1 MIKYFRK
8 IRQNLL
14 MENKTGKYFK
24 YAIGEIILVVIG
36 ILIALQINNWN
47 ENRKQSNII
56 QNYYYQLEEDFD
68 DETDNLKD
76 KISRISE
83 SIASYEQ
90 YLELTKESNLE
101 LIEMINALTIVKLA
115 FWYPSFNSNTIGTLE
130 STGDIKL
137 IPAHIRQKLI
147 SLVRKQEGIVS
158 QANGNYSVYLSNLQ
172 KAGNLGFYRNNYRL
186 KENSHLNY
194 TENYPEIIMTLENS
208 LNLKHY
214 TEKGQINKL
223 EQMLNNVNELKELID
238 IEINKK

>member
-1 MIKYFRK
+1 MIKFFRK

-47 ENRKQSNII
+47 ENRKQNNIVR
-56 QNYYYQLEEDFD
+56 NYYYQLEEDLD
-68 DETDNLKD
+68 DEVQNLKAE
-76 KISRISE
+76 IIRISE
-83 SIASYEQ
+83 SIDSYEN

-101 LIEMINALTIVKLA
+101 LIAMINALTEVKLA

-137 IPAHIRQKLI
+137 LPSHIRKKLI
-147 SLVRKQEGIVS
+147 SLIRKQEKIVG
-158 QANGNYSVYLSNLQ
+158 QANGNYSVYLSDLQ
-172 KAGNLGFYRNNYRL
+172 KAGNLGFYRNNRYL

-194 TENYPEIIMTLENS
+194 TENYPEIILTLENS
-208 LNLKHY
+208 LNLKNY
-214 TEKGQINKL
+214 TEKGQKSKL

-238 IEINKK
+238 NEINKK

>member
-1 MIKYFRK
+1 MIKFFRK

-24 YAIGEIILVVIG
+24 YAVGEIILVVIG

-47 ENRKQSNII
+47 ENRKQSNVI
-56 QNYYYQLEEDFD
+56 QNYYYQLEEDLA
-68 DETDNLKD
+68 DETDNIKD

-90 YLELTKESNLE
+90 YLQLTKESNLE
-101 LIEMINALTIVKLA
+101 LIEMMNALTQVKLA

-137 IPAHIRQKLI
+137 IPAHFRKKLI
-147 SLVRKQEGIVS
+147 NLVRKQEGIVS
-158 QANGNYSVYLSNLQ
+158 QANGNYSVYLSDLQ
-172 KAGNLGFYRNNYRL
+172 KAGNLGFYRNTYHL

-194 TENYPEIIMTLENS
+194 TENYPEIILTLENA
-208 LNLKHY
+208 LYLKNY
-214 TEKGQINKL
+214 TEKRQIIELK
-223 EQMLNNVNELKELID
+223 QMLNNVNELKELIK

>member
-1 MIKYFRK
+1 MS
-8 IRQNLL
+8 
-14 MENKTGKYFK
+14 ENKTGKYFK

-47 ENRKQSNII
+47 ENRKQSNVI
-56 QNYYYQLEEDFD
+56 QNYYNQLEEDLD
-68 DETDNLKD
+68 DETDNIKD

-90 YLELTKESNLE
+90 YIELTKESNLE
-101 LIEMINALTIVKLA
+101 LIEIINALTQVKLA

-137 IPAHIRQKLI
+137 MPAHIRQKLI
-147 SLVRKQEGIVS
+147 YLVRKQEGIVS

-186 KENSHLNY
+186 KENSHLDYIENY
-194 TENYPEIIMTLENS
+194 TEIIMTLENS
-208 LNLKHY
+208 LSLKNY

-238 IEINKK
+238 IETNKK